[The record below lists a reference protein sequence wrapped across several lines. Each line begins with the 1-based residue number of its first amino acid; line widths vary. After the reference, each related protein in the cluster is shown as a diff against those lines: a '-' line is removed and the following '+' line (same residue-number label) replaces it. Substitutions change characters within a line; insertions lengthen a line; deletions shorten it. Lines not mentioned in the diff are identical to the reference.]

1 MTAQPTSPAT
11 PGLSARL
18 SRWLAW
24 QTLLGLGLVCL
35 SVYVVIAMTL
45 AQRQETTLAEKRQTL
60 AELLQEPRI
69 AQNSAAREQTLNDF
83 LAGHGELSL
92 HIVDAEGGT
101 LYLRQGTGGTATA
114 AAAKPTRVTGA
125 QRSLSFELPGLPL
138 GARTT
143 LSLDPRP
150 DTALLRRLAWTLALA
165 ALAGAGVVSACSV
178 WLVRRGLAPLRV
190 LVAQTGAL
198 SAQDRNR
205 RLDATALPQELQ
217 PLVEQFNALLDRLT
231 AASAQMEA
239 FNADVAH
246 ELKTPLATL
255 ISGCELALR
264 KPRTA
269 AELHGVLASSLE
281 DLHRLSGIVSDMLF
295 LSRADQGADA
305 RVTQVDSLA
314 GLALQVLEF
323 HEAALQDAGLHARVE
338 GDASAEVDARLV
350 CRALSNL
357 LGNAT
362 RHATPGSTLVVRI
375 APPLQGETSVSVCN
389 DGPPIAAVHLPRIFD
404 RFYRGNAARSD
415 ADRNHGLGLA
425 IVAGIARMHGGRV
438 LAESDGGSTRI
449 GFTLPI
455 RHQRSAGHPS
465 V

>member
-1 MTAQPTSPAT
+1 MTARTATS
-11 PGLSARL
+11 LSARL
-18 SRWLAW
+18 SGWLAW

-45 AQRQETTLAEKRQTL
+45 AQRQETTLAEKRETL
-60 AELLQEPRI
+60 AALLAQPRI
-69 AQNSAAREQTLNDF
+69 AQNPAAREQTLNDF

-92 HIVDAEGGT
+92 DIVDAEGRP
-101 LYLRQGTGGTATA
+101 LYQRQDQG
-114 AAAKPTRVTGA
+114 GA
-125 QRSLSFELPGLPL
+125 QPAPHAARRSITFEPPGLPP

-150 DTALLRRLAWTLALA
+150 DAVLLRRLAWTLALA

-178 WLVRRGLAPLRV
+178 WLVRRGLAPLQV
-190 LVAQTGAL
+190 LVTQTGAL
-198 SAQDRNR
+198 SAQDRR
-205 RLDATALPQELQ
+205 QRLDATALPQELQ

-231 AASAQMEA
+231 TASVQMEA

-246 ELKTPLATL
+246 ELNTPLATL

-281 DLHRLSGIVSDMLF
+281 DLHRLAGIVSDMLF
-295 LSRADQGADA
+295 LSRADQGADVRA
-305 RVTQVDSLA
+305 TQVDSLA
-314 GLALQVLEF
+314 ALADQVIDF
-323 HEAALQDAGLHARVE
+323 HEAALQEAGLQARVE
-338 GDASAEVDARLV
+338 GDAGAQVDARLV

-362 RHATPGSTLVVRI
+362 RHANQGSTVVVRI
-375 APPLQGETSVSVCN
+375 TPPHQGETSISVCN
-389 DGPPIAAVHLPRIFD
+389 DGQPIAAVHLPRIFD
-404 RFYRGNAARSD
+404 RFYRGNAARGD

-425 IVAGIARMHGGRV
+425 IVAAIAHMHGGQV
-438 LAESDGGSTRI
+438 SAQSDDGYTQI

-455 RHQRSAGHPS
+455 QQHRSAKATSGL
-465 V
+465 